1 MGVAK
6 AKKMPKKTL
15 TQKINRYGPTKENTL
30 LKIEDLNKG
39 LDWVDDIAG
48 QSYTAFTYFRES
60 MESTDQEL
68 FNAVVTPYNLTDEQ
82 EKKEIVRH
90 YRALLRTLREKLKKG
105 DRELL
110 RTAFEM
116 AADAHKTMRRKSGE
130 PYILHPIAV
139 AMIAADEIGL
149 GVRSTICALLH
160 DTVEDTD
167 ITLEDIKREFGN
179 EIAKIVDGL
188 TKIATVMDT
197 NSSQQAENFKK
208 ILLTLTDDPRVILIK
223 LADRLHNMRTMDSM
237 KQEKQLKIAS
247 ETIWVYAPLAHRM
260 GLYNIKTELED
271 LSMKYLEPDKYHEIA
286 RKLADTKRERTKYIN
301 EFIKPLKEKLS
312 HSGLQFDMYGRPKSI
327 HSIWNKIKKK
337 GVSFEEVY
345 DLFAI
350 RIILDVPLEKE
361 KEECWKVYSMVTDE
375 YLPSPERLRDW
386 LSNPKSNGYEALH
399 TTVMGPQGK
408 WVEVQIRSK
417 RMNEI
422 AEKGLAAHFKYK
434 EGTQSEDRF
443 DKWFIQIREALGNQ
457 EEESIDFLQDFKTS
471 FLAEEIYVYTPKG
484 EVKMLPVNSSAL
496 DFAFYI
502 HTAIGSKCIGA
513 KVNHKLVPIS
523 HKLRSGDQIE
533 IITSNKQKPSEDWL
547 NNVVTA
553 KAKNSI
559 KDALREEK
567 KIISEE
573 GKYTAQRKLEGIGAA
588 YNPYNLD
595 QLVNFYKLPSQLDL
609 LYKIATKSIDL
620 KELKTFQVIGD
631 KIEAP
636 KPVVVAPDPNAEVN
650 TYKPLPKKG
659 DSELIIFGE
668 SSDKIKYNLAK
679 CCNPIPGDDVFGFV
693 STGKGLIIH
702 RTSCPNATQ
711 LLANYGHRVV
721 KTKWAKNK
729 EISFLT
735 GLRIIG
741 LDDVGVVNKITTI
754 ISGDLKI
761 NIAALTIESKD
772 GMFEGTIKVF
782 VHDKDELEELVSRI
796 QSLHGIQKVIR
807 FDTELV

>member
-1 MGVAK
+1 MEA
-6 AKKMPKKTL
+6 L
-15 TQKINRYGPTKENTL
+15 NINT
-30 LKIEDLNKG
+30 
-39 LDWVDDIAG
+39 
-48 QSYTAFTYFRES
+48 
-60 MESTDQEL
+60 
-68 FNAVVTPYNLTDEQ
+68 NAEIVTNYNLDEEQ

-90 YRALLRTLREKLKKG
+90 YRALLRALREKLKKG
-105 DRELL
+105 DKELL

-130 PYILHPIAV
+130 PYVLHPLAV
-139 AMIAADEIGL
+139 AMICVEEIGL

-160 DTVEDTD
+160 DTVEDTNIALD
-167 ITLEDIKREFGN
+167 DIKSEFGN

-188 TKIATVMDT
+188 TKISTVMDT

-223 LADRLHNMRTMDSM
+223 LADRLHNMRTLDAM

-260 GLYNIKTELED
+260 GLYNVKTELED
-271 LSMKYLEPDKYHEIA
+271 LSMKYMEPAIYKEIA
-286 RKLADTKRERTKYIN
+286 KKLAETKRERTKYIN
-301 EFIKPLKEKLS
+301 EFIRPLKEKLTAAE
-312 HSGLQFDMYGRPKSI
+312 FDFEIQGRPKSI

-337 GVSFEEVY
+337 EVSFEEVY

-350 RIILDVPLEKE
+350 RVILNADLDKE
-361 KEECWKVYSMVTDE
+361 KEDCWKVYSMITDE
-375 YLPSPERLRDW
+375 YSPSPERLRDW

-408 WVEVQIRSK
+408 WVEVQIRTK

-434 EGTQSEDRF
+434 EGSQNEDRF
-443 DKWFIQIREALGNQ
+443 DKWFVQIREALGNQ
-457 EEESIDFLQDFKTS
+457 QDEGIDFLQDFKTS

-484 EVKMLPVNSSAL
+484 EVKMLPINSSAL

-547 NNVVTA
+547 SSVVTA

-567 KIISEE
+567 KIIAEE
-573 GKYTAQRKLEGIGAA
+573 GKYSLQRKLEGIGAL
-588 YNPYNLD
+588 YNTYNID
-595 QLVNFYKLPSQLDL
+595 QVMFYYKLSSHLDL
-609 LYKIATKSIDL
+609 LFKIATKTIDL
-620 KELKTFQVIGD
+620 KELKLFQVIGD

-636 KPVVVAPDPNAEVN
+636 KPVNLSPEINLENPALKAAS
-650 TYKPLPKKG
+650 KK

-668 SSDKIKYNLAK
+668 SSDKIKYTLGK

-702 RTSCPNATQ
+702 RNNCPNATQ

-735 GLRIIG
+735 GLSIIG
-741 LDDVGVVNKITTI
+741 LDDVGVVNKITNI
-754 ISGDLKI
+754 ISGELKI
-761 NIAALTIESKD
+761 NIAALAIESTEGLFK
-772 GMFEGTIKVF
+772 GTIKVY
-782 VHDKDELEELVSRI
+782 VHDKDELEELVTRI
-796 QSLHGIQKVIR
+796 KSLNGIQQVMR
-807 FDTELV
+807 FDTETV

>member
-1 MGVAK
+1 
-6 AKKMPKKTL
+6 
-15 TQKINRYGPTKENTL
+15 
-30 LKIEDLNKG
+30 
-39 LDWVDDIAG
+39 
-48 QSYTAFTYFRES
+48 
-60 MESTDQEL
+60 
-68 FNAVVTPYNLTDEQ
+68 
-82 EKKEIVRH
+82 
-90 YRALLRTLREKLKKG
+90 LLRTLRTKLKKG

-116 AADAHKTMRRKSGE
+116 ATEAHKTMRRKSGE

-167 ITLEDIKREFGN
+167 ITLDDIKREFGN

-223 LADRLHNMRTMDSM
+223 LSDRLHNMRTMDSM
-237 KQEKQLKIAS
+237 KKEKQLKIAS

-271 LSMKYLEPDKYHEIA
+271 LAMKYMEPDTYREIA
-286 RKLADTKRERTKYIN
+286 KKLSETKRERTKYIN
-301 EFIKPLKEKLS
+301 EFVRPLKEKLS
-312 HSGLQFDMYGRPKSI
+312 LTDLQFDIFGRPKSI
-327 HSIWNKIKKK
+327 HSIWHKIKKK

-361 KEECWKVYSMVTDE
+361 KEACWKVYSMVTDE

-399 TTVMGPQGK
+399 TTVMGPDGK

-434 EGTQSEDRF
+434 EGSVQSEDRF
-443 DKWFIQIREALGNQ
+443 DQWFVQIREALSNQ

-523 HKLRSGDQIE
+523 HTLSSVDQIE
-533 IITSNKQKPSEDWL
+533 IITSSKQKPTEDWL
-547 NNVVTA
+547 KNVVTA

-567 KIISEE
+567 KFISEE
-573 GKYTAQRKLEGIGAA
+573 GKYTVKRKLEGIGAA
-588 YNPYNLD
+588 YNSYNLD
-595 QLVNFYKLPSQLDL
+595 QLVNFYKMPSQLDL

-620 KELKTFQVIGD
+620 KELKSFQVIGD
-631 KIEAP
+631 KIEAA
-636 KPVVVAPDPNAEVN
+636 KPTFTLADENAEVHV
-650 TYKPLPKKG
+650 YKPLPKKG

-735 GLRIIG
+735 GLSIIG
-741 LDDVGVVNKITTI
+741 LDDVGVVNKITNI

-782 VHDKDELEELVSRI
+782 VHDKDELEELVNRI
-796 QSLHGIQKVIR
+796 QGLNGIQKVTR
-807 FDTELV
+807 FDTDLI